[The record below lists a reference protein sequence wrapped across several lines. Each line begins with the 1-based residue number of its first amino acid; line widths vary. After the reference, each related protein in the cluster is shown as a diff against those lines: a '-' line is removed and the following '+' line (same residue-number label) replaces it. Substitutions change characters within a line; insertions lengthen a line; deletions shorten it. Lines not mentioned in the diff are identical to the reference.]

1 MKNILARGGIEF
13 IAVFLGIFLS
23 LWIDGKI
30 KNIDLKLEKKLV
42 YELLSKQIEELILYT
57 DERIILY
64 DRQISRGQLLINNW
78 NEIGKMS
85 LDDKNEF
92 IADIWFSIKNAYY
105 PDFSTYETLMGSGQI
120 NLVDFKT
127 IKMFGTLYKTMDN
140 IKSVQTKETEWR
152 DYIENRLMIEHSD
165 LFMKYDLPYDLLEF
179 FEETKNDEVIYAH
192 LKSLFSVHG
201 ARKTRIILMQKEMR
215 KIKDHLAILNSY

>member
-23 LWIDGKI
+23 LWVDGKI
-30 KNIDLKLEKKLV
+30 KNIDLKLEKKQV
-42 YELLSKQIEELILYT
+42 YELLSKQIEELIIYT
-57 DERIILY
+57 DEKIILY
-64 DRQISRGQLLINNW
+64 DRQISRGQLLIKNW
-78 NEIGKMS
+78 DEIRKMS
-85 LDDKNEF
+85 LDKKNEF

-127 IKMFGTLYKTMDN
+127 IKMFGTLYKTMDD

-152 DYIENRLMIEHSD
+152 DYIENRLMIEHSA
-165 LFMKYDLPYDLLEF
+165 LFMKHDLPYDLLEF

-192 LKSLFSVHG
+192 LKSLFSIHG

-215 KIKDHLAILNSY
+215 EIKDHLASINSY

>member
-23 LWIDGKI
+23 LWVDGKI
-30 KNIDLKLEKKLV
+30 KNIDLKHEKKQV
-42 YELLSKQIEELILYT
+42 YELLSKQLDELLLYT
-57 DERIILY
+57 EKRIILY
-64 DRQISRGQLLINNW
+64 ERQISRGQFLINNW
-78 NEIGKMS
+78 NEIKKMS
-85 LDDKNEF
+85 FDEKNEF

-201 ARKTRIILMQKEMR
+201 ARKTRIIIMQKEMR
-215 KIKDHLAILNSY
+215 KIKDHLASINSY

>member
-23 LWIDGKI
+23 LWVDGKI
-30 KNIDLKLEKKLV
+30 KNIDLKLEKTQV
-42 YELLSKQIEELILYT
+42 YELLSKQIDELLLYT

-64 DRQISRGQLLINNW
+64 DRQISSGEFLINNW
-78 NEIGKMS
+78 DQIRKMS
-85 LDDKNEF
+85 LGNKNEF

-127 IKMFGTLYKTMDN
+127 IKMFGTLYKTMDD
-140 IKSVQTKETEWR
+140 IKSVQTKETGWR

-179 FEETKNDEVIYAH
+179 FEETKNDAVIYAH

-201 ARKTRIILMQKEMR
+201 ARKTRIVLMKEEMR
-215 KIKDHLAILNSY
+215 EIKDHLASINSY

>member
-1 MKNILARGGIEF
+1 MKNILARGSIEF

-23 LWIDGKI
+23 LWVDGKI
-30 KNIDLKLEKKLV
+30 KNIDLQNEKEQV
-42 YELLSKQIEELILYT
+42 YELLSKQIDELLLYT
-57 DERIILY
+57 EKRIILY
-64 DRQISRGQLLINNW
+64 ERQISRGQFLINNW
-78 NEIGKMS
+78 NEIRKMS

-105 PDFSTYETLMGSGQI
+105 PEFSTYETLMGSGQI

-179 FEETKNDEVIYAH
+179 FQETKNDEVIYAH

-215 KIKDHLAILNSY
+215 KIKDHLAIINSY

>member
-1 MKNILARGGIEF
+1 MKKLLAKGGIEF

-23 LWIDGKI
+23 LWVDGKI
-30 KNIDLKLEKKLV
+30 KNIDLKLEKKQV

-64 DRQISRGQLLINNW
+64 DRQISRGQLLINYW
-78 NEIGKMS
+78 NEIRKMS

-140 IKSVQTKETEWR
+140 IKSVQTKEIEWR

-201 ARKTRIILMQKEMR
+201 ARKTRILLMKKEMR
-215 KIKDHLAILNSY
+215 EIKDHLASIISY

>member
-23 LWIDGKI
+23 LWVDGKI
-30 KNIDLKLEKKLV
+30 KNIDLKYEKTQV
-42 YELLSKQIEELILYT
+42 YELLSKQIDELLLYT
-57 DERIILY
+57 EKRIILY
-64 DRQISRGQLLINNW
+64 DRQIRRGQFLINNW
-78 NEIGKMS
+78 NEIKKMS

-140 IKSVQTKETEWR
+140 IKSVQKKETEWR

-215 KIKDHLAILNSY
+215 KIKDHLAIINSY

>member
-23 LWIDGKI
+23 LWVDGKI
-30 KNIDLKLEKKLV
+30 KNIDLKNEKTQV
-42 YELLSKQIEELILYT
+42 YELLSKQIDELLLYT
-57 DERIILY
+57 EKRITLY
-64 DRQISRGQLLINNW
+64 ERQIRRGQFLINNW
-78 NEIGKMS
+78 NEIRKMS

-179 FEETKNDEVIYAH
+179 FEKTKNDEVIYAH

-215 KIKDHLAILNSY
+215 KIKDHLAIINIY

>member
-1 MKNILARGGIEF
+1 MKKLLAKGGIEF
-13 IAVFLGIFLS
+13 IAVFFGIFLS
-23 LWIDGKI
+23 LWVDGKI
-30 KNIDLKLEKKLV
+30 KNIDLKLEKKQV

-64 DRQISRGQLLINNW
+64 ERQISRGQFLINNW
-78 NEIGKMS
+78 NEIKKMS

-120 NLVDFKT
+120 NLIDFKT

-179 FEETKNDEVIYAH
+179 FEETKNDKVIYAH

-215 KIKDHLAILNSY
+215 KIKDHLASINSY

>member
-1 MKNILARGGIEF
+1 MKKLLAKGGIEF

-23 LWIDGKI
+23 LWVDGKI
-30 KNIDLKLEKKLV
+30 KNIDHKLEKKQV

-64 DRQISRGQLLINNW
+64 NRQISRGQLLIKNW
-78 NEIGKMS
+78 DEKRKMG
-85 LDDKNEF
+85 LDKKNDF

-127 IKMFGTLYKTMDN
+127 IKMFGTLYKTMDD
-140 IKSVQTKETEWR
+140 IKSVQTKETGWR

-192 LKSLFSVHG
+192 LKSLFSIHG
-201 ARKTRIILMQKEMR
+201 ARKARIILMQKKMR
-215 KIKDHLAILNSY
+215 EIKDHLANINSY

>member
-1 MKNILARGGIEF
+1 MKNILARGSIEF

-23 LWIDGKI
+23 LWVDGKI
-30 KNIDLKLEKKLV
+30 KNIDLKNEKTQV
-42 YELLSKQIEELILYT
+42 YELLSKQIDELLLYT
-57 DERIILY
+57 EKRIILY
-64 DRQISRGQLLINNW
+64 ERQISRGQFLINNW
-78 NEIGKMS
+78 NEIRKMS

-105 PDFSTYETLMGSGQI
+105 PEFSTYETLMGSGQI

-179 FEETKNDEVIYAH
+179 FQETKNDEVIYAH

-215 KIKDHLAILNSY
+215 KIKDHLAIINSY

>member
-23 LWIDGKI
+23 LWVDGKI
-30 KNIDLKLEKKLV
+30 KNNDLKHDKTQV
-42 YELLSKQIEELILYT
+42 YELLSKQIDDLLLYT
-57 DERIILY
+57 EKRIILY
-64 DRQISRGQLLINNW
+64 ERQISRGQFLINNW
-78 NEIGKMS
+78 NEIRKMS

-127 IKMFGTLYKTMDN
+127 KKMLGTLYKTMDN

-152 DYIENRLMIEHSD
+152 DYIENRLMIEHSA
-165 LFMKYDLPYDLLEF
+165 LFMKHDLPYDLLEF

-215 KIKDHLAILNSY
+215 KIKDHLASISSY

>member
-1 MKNILARGGIEF
+1 MKKLLAKGGIEF

-30 KNIDLKLEKKLV
+30 KNIDLKLEKKKV

-215 KIKDHLAILNSY
+215 AIKDHLASINSY

>member
-23 LWIDGKI
+23 LWVDGKI
-30 KNIDLKLEKKLV
+30 KNNDLKHDKTQV
-42 YELLSKQIEELILYT
+42 YELLSKQIDDLLLYT
-57 DERIILY
+57 EKRIILY
-64 DRQISRGQLLINNW
+64 ERQISRGQFLINNW
-78 NEIGKMS
+78 NEIRKMS

-127 IKMFGTLYKTMDN
+127 KKMLGTLYKTMDN
-140 IKSVQTKETEWR
+140 ILSVQTKETEWR
-152 DYIENRLMIEHSD
+152 DYIENRLMIEHSA
-165 LFMKYDLPYDLLEF
+165 LFMKHDLPYDLLEF

-215 KIKDHLAILNSY
+215 KIKDHLASISSY

>member
-1 MKNILARGGIEF
+1 MKKLLAKGGIEF

-23 LWIDGKI
+23 LWVDGKI
-30 KNIDLKLEKKLV
+30 KNIDLKLEKKQV
-42 YELLSKQIEELILYT
+42 YELLSKQIEELIFYT

-64 DRQISRGQLLINNW
+64 DRQIRRGQFLINNW
-78 NEIGKMS
+78 NEIKKMS

-215 KIKDHLAILNSY
+215 KIKDHLAIINSY

>member
-1 MKNILARGGIEF
+1 MKKLLAKGGIEF

-23 LWIDGKI
+23 LWVDGKI
-30 KNIDLKLEKKLV
+30 KNIDLKLEKTKV
-42 YELLSKQIEELILYT
+42 YELLSKQIEELLLYT

-64 DRQISRGQLLINNW
+64 DRQISRGQLLIKNW
-78 NEIGKMS
+78 DEIRKMG
-85 LDDKNEF
+85 LDKKNEF

-127 IKMFGTLYKTMDN
+127 IKMFGTLYKTMDD
-140 IKSVQTKETEWR
+140 IKSVQTKETGWR

-165 LFMKYDLPYDLLEF
+165 LFMKYELPYDLLEF
-179 FEETKNDEVIYAH
+179 FEETKNDAVIYAH

-201 ARKTRIILMQKEMR
+201 ARKTRIVLMKEEMR
-215 KIKDHLAILNSY
+215 EIKDHLASINSY